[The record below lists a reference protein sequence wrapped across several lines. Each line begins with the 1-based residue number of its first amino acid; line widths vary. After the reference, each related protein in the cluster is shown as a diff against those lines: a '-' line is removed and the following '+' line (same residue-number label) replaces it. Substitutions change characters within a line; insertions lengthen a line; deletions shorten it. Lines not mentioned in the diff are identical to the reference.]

1 MQAIARSSFTLP
13 GLLLGLCL
21 LCGLAAVQA
30 APAPAGHVII
40 ARGEV
45 QAISAAGEPRAL
57 RRRSPFYAGETLVT
71 GTDATAQ
78 LRFSD
83 GALVA
88 LRPDT
93 EFRVDRYRY
102 ESDGGEGDESISTLI
117 KGGFRTITGAV
128 GKQDPDSY
136 RVDTPVAT
144 IGVRGTHYEVV
155 LGDGL
160 AVGVWQGGIRVRNEG
175 GEMDLGQNANYSFAT
190 VTGRNQPP
198 RGRLQPPPGLDTP
211 PQAPA
216 DAEEVSEQQQE
227 EGQSESDGATEAE
240 AGGNETTTSGEEDGD
255 AESTAATAET
265 DAETDAGD
273 GTTTTLDTQTSSQDD
288 DTRETSMSESPDDG
302 VSLDTA
308 TGDSLD
314 TTATDTRLTST
325 TDTTLDAT
333 FTVSQPVDSVSDIT
347 SQDAR
352 LSDAEW
358 DKLINGNH
366 LGIILEANT
375 AQQGIRGGR
384 AIVDPAGSPVITD
397 NGYAPF
403 DSEYADAP
411 ILEVFRQGS
420 ATLDAL
426 GSHTVDSNHTVY
438 WGVWNGNP
446 DPVIIQTDAT
456 DPSVTRTS
464 NRPFFWAT
472 LLPTDPGVLDARTG
486 IVTYNNLIAVQG
498 GGSGGQITAADVTFT
513 LDVNFDTG
521 ALTNGSLQIGNGSE
535 FWQIDLSGQL
545 RGSIADLTVE
555 QTSSVYVS
563 PSTHGVIGDIATG
576 FTGNNGEVLGGGF
589 LFEAEGDPGIHAE
602 GILLVE

>member
-1 MQAIARSSFTLP
+1 MQAIARSTLALP

-21 LCGLAAVQA
+21 LCGLTSVQA

-45 QAISAAGEPRAL
+45 QAISAAGEARDL
-57 RRRSPFYAGETLVT
+57 RRRSPFYAGETLMT

-102 ESDGGEGDESISTLI
+102 EAGGGEGDESISTLI

-144 IGVRGTHYEVV
+144 IGVRGTHYEAVV
-155 LGDGL
+155 GAGL
-160 AVGVWQGGIRVRNEG
+160 AVAVWQGGVTLRNEG
-175 GEMDLGQNANYSFAT
+175 GALNLGQGANYSFAT
-190 VTGRNQPP
+190 IASADRPP
-198 RGRLQPPPGLDTP
+198 RGQLQPPPGLK
-211 PQAPA
+211 APA
-216 DAEEVSEQQQE
+216 DEFAP
-227 EGQSESDGATEAE
+227 GGSDDPA
-240 AGGNETTTSGEEDGD
+240 GEEDGGEGEDQTAADTD
-255 AESTAATAET
+255 ATATDSGTADEDRQTSESTATTTGTGSEGDSATADSGDDTLVAPVSEADT
-265 DAETDAGD
+265 LDAET
-273 GTTTTLDTQTSSQDD
+273 
-288 DTRETSMSESPDDG
+288 
-302 VSLDTA
+302 
-308 TGDSLD
+308 SLD
-314 TTATDTRLTST
+314 TTTDTTLSGTT
-325 TDTTLDAT
+325 TDTTLDTT
-333 FTVSQPVDSVSDIT
+333 FTVSEPVDTVSDIT

-352 LSDAEW
+352 LSDTEW
-358 DKLINGNH
+358 QQLYSGSH
-366 LGIILEANT
+366 LGLILEANSAT
-375 AQQGIRGGR
+375 QGMRGGR
-384 AIVDPAGSPVITD
+384 AIADPAGSPVFTE

-403 DSEYADAP
+403 EPEYADAP
-411 ILEVFRQGS
+411 IKEVFRRGG
-420 ATLDAL
+420 AALDAL

-456 DPSVTRTS
+456 DPDVIRTS
-464 NRPFFWAT
+464 NKPFFWAT
-472 LLPTDPGVLDARTG
+472 LQPTDPAVLDARSG
-486 IVTYNNLIAVQG
+486 VVSYNNVIAVQG

-521 ALTNGSLQIGNGSE
+521 AVSNGNLQIGNGAE
-535 FWQIDLSGQL
+535 YWNIDLAGQIK
-545 RGSIADLTVE
+545 GSFADLE
-555 QTSSVYVS
+555 IEPTSSVTVS
-563 PSTHGVIGDIATG
+563 PSNYGVLGEVVTG

-589 LFEAEGDPGIHAE
+589 LLEAQGDPGIHAE
-602 GILLVE
+602 GILLVD